1 MFIIIGLLVVFGSV
15 FGGFAIEKG
24 NLSTIFQPVE
34 MLILFGAAG
43 GSLIIASGSGIKL
56 VIRDLIKV
64 FSHKSLTKHEY
75 MEVLLFFYDIANKAR
90 KEGLLSLESH
100 FDSPEESDII
110 KKYHFLMHDK
120 NVLSFICDNIKLA
133 ISIRIEAQ
141 ELENLMDSDIAARQ
155 EEAMFAP
162 HMLTNTAD
170 SLPGLGIV
178 AAVLGV
184 VITMANISAPPEV
197 LGHHVAVALVGT
209 FLGILACYGMLGPI
223 ANNMAHHAK
232 EEEGLYNLIK
242 SCIIP
247 FVIGLNPIVVV
258 EYGRRCVPISERPG
272 SNEIEEEMKKS
283 EGRG

>member
-1 MFIIIGLLVVFGSV
+1 MYVIIGSIVVLVGV
-15 FGGFAIEKG
+15 FGGFVLEKG
-24 NLSTIFQPVE
+24 NLSTLIQPIE
-34 MLILFGAAG
+34 MMILFGAAIG
-43 GSLIIASGSGIKL
+43 ALIISAGSGIKII
-56 VIRDLIKV
+56 IRDLLKV
-64 FSHKSLTKHEY
+64 FSHKSLTKAEY
-75 MEVLLFFYDIANKAR
+75 MEVLLFFYDIASKAR

-120 NVLSFICDNIKLA
+120 NILSFICDNIKLA

-141 ELENLMDSDIAARQ
+141 ELDNLMEMDIAARQ

-184 VITMANISAPPEV
+184 VITMQFISSPPEV

-209 FLGILACYGMLGPI
+209 FLGILSCYGFLGPI

-232 EEEGLYNLIK
+232 EQEGLYNLIK
-242 SCIIP
+242 ACIIP
-247 FVIGLNPIVVV
+247 FVIGLNPVVVV
-258 EYGRRCVPISERPG
+258 EYGRRVVPIGERPA
-272 SNEIEEEMKKS
+272 SNEIEDAMKKS